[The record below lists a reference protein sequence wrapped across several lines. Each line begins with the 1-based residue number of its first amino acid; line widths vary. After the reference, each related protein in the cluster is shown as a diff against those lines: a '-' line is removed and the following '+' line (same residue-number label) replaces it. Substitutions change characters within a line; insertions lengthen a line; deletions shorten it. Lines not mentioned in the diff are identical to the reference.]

1 MIEDHGIA
9 LVHQFFPGTG
19 STYDRIVNLCT
30 IGFDRYWKNKILER
44 IPEGSNRIMDQAC
57 GTGILT
63 LKIARRFPDA
73 MIIGVDVTE
82 EYLVI
87 AKEKAAAMKL
97 NNVHFIIGR
106 AEDVLIDQSFGC
118 IASSYLAKYAELGSL
133 IRNIKKMLR
142 RGGVLVMH
150 DFTYPSNRAFS
161 RVWELYFRLLQII
174 GVLKYPQW
182 KAIFDG
188 LPGLLRET
196 RWTGELEESLQENGF
211 SETTLECLTFGTSAM
226 VRAKRP

>member
-1 MIEDHGIA
+1 MNEDQGIA
-9 LVHQFFPGTG
+9 LVHQFFAGTG
-19 STYDRIVNLCT
+19 STYDRMVNLCT

-44 IPEGSNRIMDQAC
+44 IPEGSTRIMDQAC

-97 NNVHFIIGR
+97 NNVHFILGR
-106 AEDVLIDQSFGC
+106 AEDVLIDQSFDC
-118 IASSYLAKYAELGSL
+118 IVSSYLVKYAELGKL
-133 IRNIKKMLR
+133 IWNIKKMLR
-142 RGGVLVMH
+142 RGGVLIMH

-161 RVWELYFRLLQII
+161 RAWELYFRLLQII
-174 GVLKYPQW
+174 GVWKYPQW

-196 RWTGELEESLQENGF
+196 KWTGELEESLQENGF
-211 SETTLECLTFGTSAM
+211 SETTLEYLTFGTSAI
-226 VRAKRP
+226 VTAKKA